1 MRLFALIV
9 AICALCQSA
18 FAQTPDCKSIAE
30 PRLRLSCYDR
40 AAPPTAPAEKTVAAK
55 PTAPLL
61 ARAPASKLDNSKY
74 VDTISAEDALMNAKL
89 KNICR
94 GC

>member
-1 MRLFALIV
+1 MPSASAKPPAAL
-9 AICALCQSA
+9 
-18 FAQTPDCKSIAE
+18 P
-30 PRLRLSCYDR
+30 
-40 AAPPTAPAEKTVAAK
+40 AAK
-55 PTAPLL
+55 KDAAAKVDTA
-61 ARAPASKLDNSKY
+61 KY

>member
-1 MRLFALIV
+1 MRLFAVLV
-9 AICALCQSA
+9 AICALTQSA
-18 FAQTPDCKSIAE
+18 AAQKPECKGIADAG
-30 PRLRLSCYDR
+30 LRLACYDR
-40 AAPPTAPAEKTVAAK
+40 AGPSAAAK
-55 PTAPLL
+55 PPAAIPAAKKDATAKIDT
-61 ARAPASKLDNSKY
+61 AKY